1 MKEELY
7 EITIKL
13 KFKQGDKVKILYGN
27 INIKS
32 IIVGFEYSFSLVMGE
47 HIVLYKVQNKKIN
60 SYGWFREDQLELVE
74 RK

>member
-27 INIKS
+27 TNIKS